1 MKRITLEQ
9 SKMYI
14 PMNEDFTNSEPTY
27 FILTQDPEE
36 PEWDNVTYFTARRNN
51 VYDGREGEG
60 DSWVYVLA
68 NKTMPNLVKIGYTNR
83 TPDKRAEQ
91 ISRGTG
97 VPIKFSVEFAFKCFN
112 GEQLE
117 RELHK
122 YLSPYRINT
131 EREFFQLTVD
141 EAKKTIELLG
151 ARYK

>member
-14 PMNEDFTNSEPTY
+14 PVNEDFTNSEPTY

>member
-1 MKRITLEQ
+1 
-9 SKMYI
+9 
-14 PMNEDFTNSEPTY
+14 MNEDFTNSEPTY

-36 PEWDNVTYFTARRNN
+36 PEWENVTYFTARRNN
-51 VYDGREGEG
+51 VYDGREGDG

-97 VPIKFSVEFAFKCFN
+97 VPVKFSVEFAFKCFN

-117 RELHK
+117 CELHK

-131 EREFFQLTVD
+131 GREFFQLTVD

>member
-36 PEWDNVTYFTARRNN
+36 PEWENVTYFTARRNN

>member
-14 PMNEDFTNSEPTY
+14 PVNEDFTNSEPTY

-141 EAKKTIELLG
+141 EAKRTIELLG

>member
-14 PMNEDFTNSEPTY
+14 PVSEDFTNSEPTY

-36 PEWDNVTYFTARRNN
+36 PEWENITYFTARRNN
-51 VYDGREGEG
+51 IYDGREGEG

-97 VPIKFSVEFAFKCFN
+97 VPIKFTVEFAFKCFN

-122 YLSPYRINT
+122 YLTPYRVNT

-141 EAKKTIELLG
+141 EARKTIELLG
-151 ARYK
+151 QRYK